1 MSSQKNF
8 AFHQPTQQNNFHWQS
23 NPQGHNHAP
32 HNQNQPRFLPGAPA
46 IHRST
51 EISHSAATYSGQPTF
66 HRPADSRGMQQ
77 QAPIFHPKGAPV
89 YFNGPVT
96 SVYSKSHFGQN
107 EQNDPRRAAPAAP
120 RFFGSLPVPQPSSV
134 HSPGTNTPRFG
145 NQAAN
150 GASNSA
156 ISGNSAYNSSAH
168 GHNSLARTDHSTPF
182 PAQLSPNA
190 GFTVHSP
197 APTRPTQ
204 LSWKETVICNNVDA
218 SKHSEPP
225 SESHT
230 RLPTP
235 PATQVVST
243 SYAPIQMPKTV
254 HILNGTQQ
262 PPAASSIPHE
272 SQIHDPFSPPGTPA
286 PSPTPR
292 LGDTSGGVN
301 GNDASNGTDDEAQ
314 VSDAAQRAEPAG
326 SSRHSR
332 LGAGERS
339 LRKATAALKRKRLN
353 EATSKFQSEQ
363 EKLIEVLAEEHDVSV
378 SKFKKLAGSSQHHL
392 RKRSNSAWDAIVH
405 AKSQELN
412 ADRPKGDRLH
422 ISEIRQ
428 AAKRDKSLM
437 AAKKDKKKL
446 EVLME
451 NLSEYQQQKKDVAKI
466 SNKVGTSRA
475 TKLLHKFD
483 QDFQSLHEATEL
495 SGFSIF
501 TRGSFKTTI
510 KPMVIGSGPVRDFF
524 RTHFKKEV
532 YEIAL
537 MFESFVMTYNKVGT
551 RKLVNSE
558 KAKQTVAIILEGL
571 RNITG
576 EDRIVMNYANYST
589 KIVAKYKIDI
599 VGWPESVPKESPREI
614 KNKEALDSLYEA
626 WSSGMA
632 YWVKM
637 SEREYKK
644 FMKKLDADIEAG
656 IVVEPGHKQRSDAGG
671 THAKPSK
678 KRQRPAK
685 DAAQAGPSKRR

>member
-1 MSSQKNF
+1 
-8 AFHQPTQQNNFHWQS
+8 
-23 NPQGHNHAP
+23 
-32 HNQNQPRFLPGAPA
+32 
-46 IHRST
+46 
-51 EISHSAATYSGQPTF
+51 
-66 HRPADSRGMQQ
+66 
-77 QAPIFHPKGAPV
+77 
-89 YFNGPVT
+89 
-96 SVYSKSHFGQN
+96 
-107 EQNDPRRAAPAAP
+107 
-120 RFFGSLPVPQPSSV
+120 
-134 HSPGTNTPRFG
+134 
-145 NQAAN
+145 
-150 GASNSA
+150 
-156 ISGNSAYNSSAH
+156 
-168 GHNSLARTDHSTPF
+168 
-182 PAQLSPNA
+182 
-190 GFTVHSP
+190 
-197 APTRPTQ
+197 
-204 LSWKETVICNNVDA
+204 
-218 SKHSEPP
+218 
-225 SESHT
+225 
-230 RLPTP
+230 
-235 PATQVVST
+235 
-243 SYAPIQMPKTV
+243 MPKTI
-254 HILNGTQQ
+254 HILNGTQH
-262 PPAASSIPHE
+262 PPAASSIPHK
-272 SQIHDPFSPPGTPA
+272 SQIHNPFSPPGTPA
-286 PSPTPR
+286 PLPTPR

-301 GNDASNGTDDEAQ
+301 GNDASDTAEKDASNRTDDEAQ
-314 VSDAAQRAEPAG
+314 VSDAGQRAEPAG

-353 EATSKFQSEQ
+353 EPISKFQSEQ

-412 ADRPKGDRLH
+412 A
-422 ISEIRQ
+422 
-428 AAKRDKSLM
+428 
-437 AAKKDKKKL
+437 AKKDKKKL

-475 TKLLHKFD
+475 TKLLHKFN

-495 SGFSIF
+495 SGFGIF
-501 TRGSFKTTI
+501 TCGLFETTI
-510 KPMVIGSGPVRDFF
+510 RPMVIGSGPVWDFF

-537 MFESFVMTYNKVGT
+537 MFESFVTTYNKVGT

-558 KAKQTVAIILEGL
+558 KAKQTIAIILEGL

-589 KIVAKYKIDI
+589 KIIAKYKIDI

-637 SEREYKK
+637 SEREYRDV
-644 FMKKLDADIEAG
+644 F
-656 IVVEPGHKQRSDAGG
+656 HQRSDAGG

-678 KRQRPAK
+678 KR
-685 DAAQAGPSKRR
+685 